1 MEEINDYVM
10 KNLVTKFFTNNMD
23 YITDYNF
30 SIKCDKL
37 MDLKS
42 E

>member
-1 MEEINDYVM
+1 
-10 KNLVTKFFTNNMD
+10 MD

-37 MDLKS
+37 MDLTP